1 MRTRNLMI
9 AAMIAAFSAATPLA
23 MAQGDGQ
30 GTKESAG
37 SFAGDDS
44 GNFAIVFGDTVITTK
59 VKAALLKEQATQSL
73 SIKVKTVK
81 GVVQLSGSADDSAQI
96 DSAVRVARGIDGVQD
111 VRNDIQLKKTG
122 DR

>member
-1 MRTRNLMI
+1 MI

-23 MAQGDGQ
+23 MAQSDGQ
-30 GTKESAG
+30 STKESAS
-37 SFAGDDS
+37 SFA
-44 GNFAIVFGDTVITTK
+44 GDTVITTK